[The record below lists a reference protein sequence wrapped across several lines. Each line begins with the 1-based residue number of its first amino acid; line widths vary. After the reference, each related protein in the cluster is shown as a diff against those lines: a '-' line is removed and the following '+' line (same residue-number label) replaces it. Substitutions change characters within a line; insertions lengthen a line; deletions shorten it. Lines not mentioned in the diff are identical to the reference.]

1 MKKFIPYIILLSVT
15 LVIACCKGDDK
26 RPDDY
31 YIDHYK
37 QFVKA
42 IEDSSVV
49 DLVKQTNI
57 FSAKAAAGNDSV
69 EKAIA
74 LLESGDIQNY
84 FYSNPTEAIKFYNR
98 AIAYFE
104 ALRPSCSILLVK
116 CYLTCMVALEHKKDF
131 AEERRLMAKCTELL
145 DSLKDSVDITRY
157 KYSIRMLEAGMYVA
171 EAKWNSLEQCILS
184 IEKDLQAEGKA
195 DDNRYALYIL
205 GHKIQL
211 ALGRKDY
218 ETAQKLSNEQRWI
231 IDSLGSPNRKRAH
244 DIEHARILRGLGRG
258 NEAYDLY
265 SSVIQTNEEAIDNV
279 NTKTLAEL
287 QKEITIS
294 IMEREMEARKL
305 QTKIF
310 IAMFII
316 IAVSILLYVVF
327 LRKLNRKNIAL
338 IRQAK
343 ETEQAER
350 LSAQTLRQMPRE
362 RLDNDQQLYSKL
374 LDMMEGQEKPYTDPA
389 CNRETL
395 AQLCA
400 TNGKYIDRIISHFA
414 DGKTTNEFIT
424 HYRLRRAMT
433 LLADTDETVDAIA
446 ELCGFSSS
454 RTFYRRFHDEVGM
467 SPTEYR
473 NLQTESELDG
483 SL

>member
-1 MKKFIPYIILLSVT
+1 MA
-15 LVIACCKGDDK
+15 LVIACNKGND
-26 RPDDY
+26 RHPDDY

-37 QFVKA
+37 QFTRA
-42 IEDSSVV
+42 IDDSSIV
-49 DLVKQTNI
+49 DLVKCTNL
-57 FSAKAAAGNDSV
+57 FSAKAAAGNDSI
-69 EKAIA
+69 EKALA
-74 LLESGDIQNY
+74 LMESGDIQNY

-116 CYLTCMVALEHKKDF
+116 CYLTCMVSLEHKKDF
-131 AEERRLMAKCTELL
+131 AEERRLMAKCSELL

-171 EAKWNSLEQCILS
+171 EAKWDSLEQCILS
-184 IEKDLQAEGKA
+184 LEKDVHADGKA

-211 ALGRKDY
+211 SLGRKDY
-218 ETAQKLSNEQRWI
+218 ETAQKLSNEQRRI

-265 SSVIQTNEEAIDNV
+265 SSVIQKNEEAIDDV

-294 IMEREMEARKL
+294 IMEREAESRRL
-305 QTKIF
+305 QIKIF
-310 IAMFII
+310 IALLII
-316 IAVSILLYVVF
+316 IAVGIMFYVVN

-362 RLDNDQQLYSKL
+362 RLDLDQQLYSKL
-374 LDMMEGQEKPYTDPA
+374 LDMMEGEQKPYTDPA

-395 AQLCA
+395 AKLCA
-400 TNGKYIDRIISHFA
+400 TNGKYIDRVISRFA
-414 DGKTTNEFIT
+414 DGKTTSEFIT

-433 LLADTDETVDAIA
+433 LLTDTDETVDGIA
-446 ELCGFSSS
+446 ELCGFSST

-473 NLQTESELDG
+473 NLQNESEING
-483 SL
+483 SM